1 MEENEPLARRLYR
14 NGVKWY
20 RKYYKPNQPNNF
32 TQDTGPQVETE
43 SPVAAFS
50 ALFTDDL
57 IDMLVYQTNLYATQN
72 VNGPIKTQP
81 TAMQCVF
88 FLGLNVMMGIQKLP
102 LYRDYW
108 SSKQEIRDPFIS
120 K

>member
-1 MEENEPLARRLYR
+1 MELDFNGVGVVPDENIIPLVEVEENEPLARRLYR

-50 ALFTDDL
+50 ALFPDDL

-72 VNGPIKTQP
+72 VNGPIRNP
-81 TAMQCVF
+81 T
-88 FLGLNVMMGIQKLP
+88 N
-102 LYRDYW
+102 
-108 SSKQEIRDPFIS
+108 SN
-120 K
+120 